1 MDIEYEAT
9 YKNINKDE
17 VRERLRNVGAQFVQ
31 PEYLQKSLIFNMPKG
46 HEVFGGWVRVRDEGD
61 RITMS
66 FKVVSGD
73 KLHDQKEINLK
84 IDNFE
89 EAQKFLIGIGCE
101 QVSYQEKK
109 RELWKLDG
117 TEITIDE
124 WPFLEPFVEVEGKSE
139 NEIKMV
145 SERIGFDYST
155 AAFGSTDMWF
165 REKTNNS
172 RGIYVSCYFKRRS
185 DY

>member
-73 KLHDQKEINLK
+73 KLHDQKEKNLK
-84 IDNFE
+84 M
-89 EAQKFLIGIGCE
+89 
-101 QVSYQEKK
+101 
-109 RELWKLDG
+109 KL
-117 TEITIDE
+117 
-124 WPFLEPFVEVEGKSE
+124 K
-139 NEIKMV
+139 
-145 SERIGFDYST
+145 
-155 AAFGSTDMWF
+155 WF
-165 REKTNNS
+165 RKGLVLIIARQPSVLRICGTVKNT
-172 RGIYVSCYFKRRS
+172 I
-185 DY
+185 